1 MPTPSRTATPPRTT
15 RTPAENCTVAD
26 ARARG
31 IRRYADLRRS
41 AGRDSPRRR
50 APRLPRARNA
60 QPRRSA
66 LSRMPGREPSAITQI
81 SATVRPGCPPHC
93 APRLPPPRTRAT
105 AEICTIADARAR
117 GIRNCADLRH
127 TAAPMTHL
135 RPAPQLPRGRNAQPR
150 TSARSRM
157 PGRQA
162 SAITQ
167 ISATV
172 QHGCPTP
179 TAPGIHR
186 CEDLRTSPDVPPR
199 RRHNCGHLHCRGC
212 PGARHPQLSRSP
224 PQCRPDARR
233 APQLPR
239 ARRAQPRTSTL
250 SRMPGREASVITQ
263 ISAAAQ
269 PRHPAPPRPARG
281 RRRTKPAETRDRPGH
296 APARAYR
303 PCQAGLLANA

>member
-50 APRLPRARNA
+50 APR
-60 QPRRSA
+60 
-66 LSRMPGREPSAITQI
+66 
-81 SATVRPGCPPHC
+81 
-93 APRLPPPRTRAT
+93 
-105 AEICTIADARAR
+105 
-117 GIRNCADLRH
+117 
-127 TAAPMTHL
+127 
-135 RPAPQLPRGRNAQPR
+135 LPRGRNAQPR

-224 PQCRPDARR
+224 PQCSPDARR

-303 PCQAGLLANA
+303 PCQAGLFANA